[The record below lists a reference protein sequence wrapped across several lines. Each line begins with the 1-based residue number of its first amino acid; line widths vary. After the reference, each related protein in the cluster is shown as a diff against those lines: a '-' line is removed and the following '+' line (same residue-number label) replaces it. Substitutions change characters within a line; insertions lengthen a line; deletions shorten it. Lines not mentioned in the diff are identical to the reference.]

1 MINIVNPQ
9 ELDKFSFLI
18 DGVEHSIMWLGVND
32 WFSSDRKNYYWA
44 VYTTDTPQA
53 VYHMTLMREPEHVN
67 WENKVGFMHRF
78 LFRDDRRDM
87 NRALFLSKED
97 VEDIDTFK
105 SAIVNAVT
113 TFYIRYGRFYSK
125 NQ

>member
-32 WFSSDRKNYYWA
+32 WISSGKKNYYWA
-44 VYTTDTPQA
+44 VYNTQSPQA
-53 VYHMTLMREPEHVN
+53 IYHMTLMREDEHVD
-67 WENKVGFMHRF
+67 WDNKVGPMYRF

-97 VEDIDTFK
+97 IEDMDTFK

-113 TFYIRYGRFYSK
+113 TFYIRYGRYYSK
-125 NQ
+125 N

>member
-32 WFSSDRKNYYWA
+32 WFSSDKKNYYWA
-44 VYTTDTPQA
+44 VYTTESPQA
-53 VYHMTLMREPEHVN
+53 IYHMTLMREDEHVD
-67 WENKVGFMHRF
+67 WDNKVGPMYRF

-97 VEDIDTFK
+97 IEDVDTFK

-113 TFYIRYGRFYSK
+113 TFYIRYGRYYSK
-125 NQ
+125 N

>member
-1 MINIVNPQ
+1 MIRIENPQ

-32 WFSSDRKNYYWA
+32 WFSSDKKNYYWA
-44 VYTTDTPQA
+44 VYTKDNPQA
-53 VYHMTLMREPEHVN
+53 IYHMTLMREDEHVD
-67 WENKVGFMHRF
+67 WDNKVGPMYRF

-97 VEDIDTFK
+97 IEDVDTFK

-113 TFYIRYGRFYSK
+113 TFYIRYGRYYSK
-125 NQ
+125 N

>member
-1 MINIVNPQ
+1 
-9 ELDKFSFLI
+9 
-18 DGVEHSIMWLGVND
+18 
-32 WFSSDRKNYYWA
+32 
-44 VYTTDTPQA
+44 
-53 VYHMTLMREPEHVN
+53 MTLMREDEHVD
-67 WENKVGFMHRF
+67 WDNKVGPMYRF

-97 VEDIDTFK
+97 IEDVETFK
-105 SAIVNAVT
+105 SAIINAVT